1 MSKKMENRE
10 TRESMAHDNQAKRKP
25 WAPVRQ
31 LDTPPPPEGYRYRWI
46 RESMLGTEDRANV
59 SRRVR
64 EGFELVRGEELPP
77 DWVLPTMDGSGRH
90 AGVVYNDGLLLA
102 KIPIETA
109 DERNAYYANRTQA
122 AKDALDNTM
131 FSDSQADGRYVK
143 YEPSRQTQVTF
154 GRR

>member
-1 MSKKMENRE
+1 
-10 TRESMAHDNQAKRKP
+10 
-25 WAPVRQ
+25 
-31 LDTPPPPEGYRYRWI
+31 
-46 RESMLGTEDRANV
+46 
-59 SRRVR
+59 
-64 EGFELVRGEELPP
+64 
-77 DWVLPTMDGSGRH
+77 MDGSGRH